1 MRRFSLITGIGE
13 FIDLTTDTI
22 FFHDPDGLGYS
33 TDDTYRR
40 IGKRFS
46 LLDTKTSQGSISGS
60 IAFLGAEPYEQY
72 YNFMKTVLG
81 GGLILIYSTDDNVT
95 KYYREVELSSVSKS
109 EILVD
114 GGYLDV
120 SVTFTAKTPW
130 YRKYALT
137 TNKKVI
143 NDGGFIF
150 PAKWPVKFRSTEG
163 MSVILDVESR
173 CVSPCRL
180 IIDGPLT
187 NPSWRHY
194 VNGRLSQTGAV
205 LTEISA
211 GHHLVIDNRGDSYE
225 LAIYNSD
232 LSSIIKDVYQLSDFS
247 TDRFIDLEYGRNQIS
262 VASSNAIDTVGIKLE
277 ANVYYDT
284 V

>member
-13 FIDLTTDTI
+13 SVDLTTETV
-22 FFHDPDGLGYS
+22 FFHDPDGLGFEIS
-33 TDDTYRR
+33 ATYRQ

-46 LLDTKTSQGSISGS
+46 PVSTDTSQGSITGS
-60 IAFLGAEPYEQY
+60 IAFLGSKPYEQY

-81 GGLILIYSTDDNVT
+81 GGLILVYSTDDNVT
-95 KYYREVELSSVSKS
+95 KYYREVELSSVGKS
-109 EILVD
+109 EILQD

-130 YRKYALT
+130 YRKYTLT
-137 TNKKVI
+137 TNNKVSG
-143 NDGGFIF
+143 DSGFIF
-150 PAKWPVKFRSTEG
+150 PVKWPVKFRSTMG
-163 MSVILDVESR
+163 MSVILDVESH
-173 CVSPCRL
+173 CNSPCRL

-205 LTEISA
+205 TVDIPED
-211 GHHLVIDNRGDSYE
+211 HHLVIDNRGDSYE
-225 LAIYNSD
+225 MAIYNSD
-232 LSSIIKDVYQLSDFS
+232 LSSVTKDVYQLSDFS
-247 TDRFIDLEYGRNQIS
+247 TGRFIELKYGRNQIS
-262 VASSNAIDTVGIKLE
+262 VSSANTTDMVDIKLE